1 MNLVYEELISI
12 IDILEISK
20 KIENKKKI
28 IFMEGENGL
37 GKTFFCKR
45 ISQVFWEKKSFS
57 DDQQIEFVFYIPLK
71 ELYSYKKTVDSFYQ
85 FVFQEIINS
94 KTERYLTIKML
105 KDKELKGKFFFSFFC
120 FIIFFV
126 FSFY

>member
-1 MNLVYEELISI
+1 
-12 IDILEISK
+12 
-20 KIENKKKI
+20 
-28 IFMEGENGL
+28 MEGENGL

-126 FSFY
+126 F